1 MSYTRKPLLRRKKLV
16 LDSLLAGVMLFSSF
30 AVRTPNVEPNP
41 DDYEVS
47 IGLTHKYFHF
57 NRQWERE
64 LGTKYNDVLAWAKLD
79 EGIYFKPEYMN
90 KQSKSIKY
98 LKLDWRRSWKGISAG
113 LTTRS
118 TDETLKLYETFASV
132 GMSKT
137 KKYYNDKIEVVVSF
151 DGYFPPDDSSDNNT
165 FEFEDKF
172 KVSWKLTDKIKL
184 YNLGEISKL
193 QGKEFYK
200 GKIGVEYVF

>member
-1 MSYTRKPLLRRKKLV
+1 MV

-30 AVRTPNVEPNP
+30 AARTPNVQPNP

-47 IGLTHKYFHF
+47 IGLSHNNFHI

-64 LGTKYNDVLAWAKLD
+64 LGEPYVDDLIWLKLD
-79 EGIYFKPEYMN
+79 NQIYFKPEYMN
-90 KQSKSIKY
+90 KQSRDVKY
-98 LKLDWRRSWKGISAG
+98 LKIDWRSKYKDWSFGFTSRNDEDNIFSQNFVTFIS
-113 LTTRS
+113 
-118 TDETLKLYETFASV
+118 F
-132 GMSKT
+132 GMSKK
-137 KKYYNDKIEVVVSF
+137 KKYLDDKIEVEITF
-151 DGYFPPDDSSDNNT
+151 DGYFPPNEEEDRDT

-172 KVSWKLTDKIKL
+172 KVSWKLTDKIRI

-200 GKIGVEYVF
+200 AKIGFEYSF

>member
-1 MSYTRKPLLRRKKLV
+1 MV

-30 AVRTPNVEPNP
+30 AARTPNVQPNP

-47 IGLTHKYFHF
+47 IGVSHNDFYA

-64 LGTKYNDVLAWAKLD
+64 LGEFYIDDLFWYKFDNVL
-79 EGIYFKPEYMN
+79 YFKPEYMN
-90 KQSKSIKY
+90 KESKDVKY
-98 LKLDWRRSWKGISAG
+98 LKIDSRRSWG
-113 LTTRS
+113 
-118 TDETLKLYETFASV
+118 DWTFGFTSRNDDDDV
-132 GMSKT
+132 FSSNFITFVSFGMSK
-137 KKYYNDKIEVVVSF
+137 KKNYYDDKVEIEVTF
-151 DGYFPPDDSSDNNT
+151 DGYFPPSQEDDRDT

-172 KVSWKLTDKIKL
+172 KLSWKLSDKVRI

-200 GKIGVEYVF
+200 GKIGIEVKL